1 MSKATSKALF
11 VELSEFSLLVARVS
25 GLERPFVL
33 EGVEEI
39 SLADGEEVIRSTILS
54 LVGNPKIQYA
64 YAVCGVYPPGRVV
77 RRATLDNPAKTKDP
91 AYLPEFLKNQFK
103 IDVSQYAMAVL
114 GANAGGEYSVERKS
128 GKELVFCGA
137 LRQNF
142 SSVQEQLVN
151 YGVFPQRVEL
161 GSVATVGG
169 VLNYQQMVGE
179 KAPTLILEMG
189 YDEALVLVCNGNSLD
204 VARPVPHGLRSM
216 YPIVQKELGLK
227 DEESAQKLF
236 GSSTFDF
243 AEMGPILLKKLMK
256 ELQAS
261 TGFYEVQTG
270 QTIGSIFLGLA
281 PDNLSWISATLSRSL
296 GVNVL
301 KPDYQAWLEH
311 QGIQVAEGVEL
322 GSLGPRWFGL
332 FSLMGDYAPRQG

>member
-1 MSKATSKALF
+1 MSKGSSKALF

-25 GLERPFVL
+25 SLEPPITV

-39 SLADGEEVIRSTILS
+39 PLSEGVEGVRSTLLA

-64 YAVCGVYPPGRVV
+64 HAVCGIYPPTRVI

-103 IDVSQYAMAVL
+103 IDVGTYAVSVL
-114 GANAGGEYSVERKS
+114 NAAGGGEFGTDKTA

-137 LRQNF
+137 PRTDLAA
-142 SSVQEQLVN
+142 EQQRLVD
-151 YGVFPQRVEL
+151 YGIFPTRVEI
-161 GSVATVGG
+161 GSVATVGA
-169 VLNYQQMVGE
+169 VLDYQQMKGE
-179 KAPTLILEMG
+179 KSPTLILEMG
-189 YDEALVLVCNGNSLD
+189 YDDAMVLVCNGKSLD
-204 VARPVPHGLRSM
+204 VARPVPYGLRSM

-227 DEESAQKLF
+227 DEESAKKLF

-243 AEMGPILLKKLMK
+243 AEMGPTLLKKLMK

-270 QTIGSIFLGLA
+270 QTIGNIFLGLA
-281 PDNLSWISATLSRSL
+281 PDNLGWIASTLSKTL

-301 KPDYQAWLEH
+301 KPDYETWMEH
-311 QGIQVAEGVEL
+311 QGIKVANGVDL
-322 GSLGPRWFGL
+322 GNLGPRWFGL
-332 FSLMGDYAPRQG
+332 FSLMGNYAPKS